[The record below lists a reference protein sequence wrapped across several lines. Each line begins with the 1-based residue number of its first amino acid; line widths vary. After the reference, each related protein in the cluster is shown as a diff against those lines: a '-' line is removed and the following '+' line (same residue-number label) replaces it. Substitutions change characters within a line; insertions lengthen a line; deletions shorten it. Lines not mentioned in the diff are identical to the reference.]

1 MLLMKLMRMRVIKVE
16 ANEFISIRKNVEYL
30 GTDVLAKFHQIHT
43 VTGCDTTSFLH
54 SVGKN
59 SLKSFSKVCHWK
71 RKAHNSKYN
80 RCFMQSSRH
89 CR

>member
-59 SLKSFSKVCHWK
+59 SLKSFSSVSLEKK
-71 RKAHNSKYN
+71 
-80 RCFMQSSRH
+80 SS
-89 CR
+89 